1 MSSLSDNTPILL
13 PELSNTVSAWFLA
26 PKGENESYLRE
37 FIQTALN
44 IHVEGR
50 KSYFP
55 GDASVVP
62 EQVQASEEFQG
73 IVPMFNAIRWFTN
86 FIIKGSM
93 ALLRDLVIKL
103 GPRLAKH
110 SVPFWNPRYNAHMNM
125 DVSMPGVIG
134 YFLAMLCNYVRVLLL
149 YYPY

>member
-1 MSSLSDNTPILL
+1 MSSLSDNTSKISPL

-55 GDASVVP
+55 ADDSVVP
-62 EQVQASEEFQG
+62 AQVQASQEFQSM
-73 IVPMFNAIRWFTN
+73 VPMFYAICWFTN
-86 FIIKGSM
+86 
-93 ALLRDLVIKL
+93 V
-103 GPRLAKH
+103 
-110 SVPFWNPRYNAHMNM
+110 
-125 DVSMPGVIG
+125 
-134 YFLAMLCNYVRVLLL
+134 
-149 YYPY
+149 